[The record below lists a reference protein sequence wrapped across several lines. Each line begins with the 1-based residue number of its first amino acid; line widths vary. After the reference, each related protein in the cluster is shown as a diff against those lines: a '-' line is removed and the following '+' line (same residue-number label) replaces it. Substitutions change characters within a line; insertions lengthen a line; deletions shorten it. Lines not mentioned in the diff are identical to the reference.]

1 MKQRHLGWVR
11 LGAMA
16 AGFLLAAAALLNPA
30 QAQAP
35 AAKPTSS
42 SSWAMISAGCSRA
55 FTIAA

>member
-30 QAQAP
+30 AGAGARCKAQHP
-35 AAKPTSS
+35 LHH
-42 SSWAMISAGCSRA
+42 GR
-55 FTIAA
+55 